1 MPDQWKRQ
9 GTCERINETWGIWGY
24 NKKGEK
30 TMVDIITNPIFISV
44 IVMTAL
50 CLLKMNVFFAIVISA
65 ILCGVMGGLGVV
77 ESIEMFYG
85 GFASDSGNFIV
96 RLLLGCV
103 ATCVVASGLGEVLAP
118 RVSALLKKSG
128 PWAIIVC
135 LVIVA
140 VVCETIITLGAN
152 FCFILIPPLLP
163 VFNKYMI
170 DRRNACIAIMAGLQ
184 IGYVCI
190 PIGYGAAFQDI
201 VADAMAANGIAGVTY
216 MDVAAA
222 AWPVGIAMIGSC
234 VLGFL
239 LYRKPR
245 KYNPVPGI
253 TAPAEG
259 EVALPENVM
268 PKWELKHTL
277 VIIAAFSAPVVQMIT
292 GSLHLGSIVAIILI
306 CLFRVVKYRELSDLA
321 DKGFMSVALVSFIMM
336 GGAGYA
342 NISKT
347 VGNVPGLVEATV
359 SIMGGSKLAG
369 GFVMLLL
376 GLLVTMGIGSSWGT
390 VPIVA
395 VVMVPMGLEFGFSVP
410 AILMLVCAAAAL
422 GDSGS
427 PASNQTL
434 IPTATFNI
442 DGQHDHIWDT
452 CVPSFICC
460 NFPIL
465 VICTIFAMFM

>member
-1 MPDQWKRQ
+1 M
-9 GTCERINETWGIWGY
+9 I
-24 NKKGEK
+24 
-30 TMVDIITNPIFISV
+30 DIITNPVFVSV
-44 IVMTAL
+44 IVMTVL
-50 CLLKMNVFFAIVISA
+50 CLIKMNVFFAIVISA
-65 ILCGVMGGLGVV
+65 ILCGVMGGLGIV
-77 ESIEMFYG
+77 ESIQMFYG
-85 GFASDSGNFIV
+85 GFSSDSGNLVV

-103 ATCVVASGLGEVLAP
+103 AACVIASGLGEVLAP
-118 RVSALLKKSG
+118 RVSTLLKKAG

-140 VVCETIITLGAN
+140 IVCETIITLGAN
-152 FCFILIPPLLP
+152 FCFILIPPLLT
-163 VFNKYMI
+163 VFNKYEI
-170 DRRNACIAIMAGLQ
+170 DRRKACVAIMAGLQ
-184 IGYVCI
+184 IGYICI
-190 PIGYGAAFQDI
+190 PIGYGAAFQAI
-201 VADAMAANGIAGVTY
+201 VADAMAANGVIGLTY

-234 VLGFL
+234 FMVALI
-239 LYRKPR
+239 YRKPR
-245 KYNPVPGI
+245 EYIPVPGI
-253 TAPAEG
+253 TAPAKG
-259 EVALPENVM
+259 DTALPENVM

-292 GSLHLGSIVAIILI
+292 GSLQLGSIVAIILV
-306 CLFRVVKYRELSDLA
+306 CLFRVVKFKDLSDLA
-321 DKGFMSVALVSFIMM
+321 DKGFLSVALVSFIMI

-347 VGNVPGLVEATV
+347 VGDVPGLVEATV
-359 SIMGGSKLAG
+359 AVMGGSKLVG

-395 VVMVPMGLEFGFSVP
+395 VVMVPMGLEFGFSIP
-410 AILMLVCAAAAL
+410 AILMLICAAAAL

-434 IPTATFNI
+434 IPTATFGM

-460 NFPIL
+460 NLPIL
-465 VICTIFAMFM
+465 VVCTIFAMLL